1 MSDVD
6 IRKEGRVGRIT
17 VNRPKALN
25 AITHD
30 IVRAVSEALPAW
42 AADDSIAMLV
52 IDAVGDKAFCAGG
65 DLMEIYRAGVAG
77 DFAPARAFWRDEYRM
92 NAALFRFPKPV
103 ASFLQGFTMGG
114 GVGLGCHGSHRVVGD
129 TSQIA
134 MPETSIGLVPDVGGS
149 LLLAQAPGRLGEYLA
164 TTARRMAAGDAIH
177 AGFADYY
184 LPEGSWEA
192 LKAELVETGDW
203 GAVDRAAQS
212 APQSPLAALQAQ
224 IDRHFAGETLGD
236 ILRSLRAAGGDFAED
251 SLTRMERNAPLA
263 MAAAVEMVHRL
274 RGPAATIERALDL
287 EHRYTYRAIAQGDF
301 LEGIRALIVDK
312 DRAPRWTHEAGD
324 VPVATV
330 AQMLMPLGEAALD
343 RGGER

>member
-1 MSDVD
+1 MSEVE

-25 AITHD
+25 AITND
-30 IVRAVSEALPAW
+30 IVLAVSEALPRW
-42 AADDSIAMLV
+42 AADDDVRMLV
-52 IDAVGDKAFCAGG
+52 IDAAGDRAFCAGG

-77 DFAPARAFWRDEYRM
+77 DYGPARAFWRDEYRM

-114 GVGLGCHGSHRVVGD
+114 GVGLGCHGSHRVVGE
-129 TSQIA
+129 TSRIA

-149 LLLAQAPGRLGEYLA
+149 LLLARAPGRLGEYLA
-164 TTARRMAAGDAIH
+164 TTARRMEAGDAIH
-177 AGFADYY
+177 AGFSDYY
-184 LPEGSWEA
+184 LPEERWEA
-192 LKAELVETGDW
+192 LKAELAETGDCE
-203 GAVDRAAQS
+203 AVDRAAQP
-212 APQSPLAALQAQ
+212 APESPLAALQQQ

-236 ILRSLRAAGGDFAED
+236 ILRALRAEGGGFAQDTLE
-251 SLTRMERNAPLA
+251 RMGRNAPLA
-263 MAAAVEMVHRL
+263 MAAAVETVHRL

-287 EHRYTYRAIAQGDF
+287 EHRYTWRAIAQGDF
-301 LEGIRALIVDK
+301 LEGIRAMIVDK
-312 DRAPRWTHEAGD
+312 DKAPRWTHALEA

-343 RGGER
+343 LGGRT